1 MMRNGVRLGVDVG
14 SVRVGVARS
23 DPSGL
28 LATPVETVRRGRG
41 DLDRLA
47 EIAAEYEIVEVVVGL
62 PTSLSGREGPAAEAA
77 RDFAGRIAARLA
89 PVPVRLFDERL
100 TTVTAQQGL
109 RASGVR
115 AKNQRAVVD
124 QAAAIV
130 LLQAALDA
138 ERATGR
144 PPGAP
149 VAPPPPRGGAA
160 RDAGQEGAGGPGER
174 DVMGGPGSGAGE
186 TSGRGPAGGAVR

>member
-1 MMRNGVRLGVDVG
+1 MRLGVDVG

-41 DLDRLA
+41 DLDR
-47 EIAAEYEIVEVVVGL
+47 IAAISAEHEAVEVVVGL
-62 PTSLSGREGPAAEAA
+62 PTSLSGRESHAAAAA
-77 RDFAGRIAARLA
+77 RDFAGLLAARLA

-100 TTVTAQQGL
+100 TTVTAQRGL
-109 RASGVR
+109 RSSGVR
-115 AKNQRAVVD
+115 ARNQRDVID
-124 QAAAIV
+124 QAAAVV

-144 PPGAP
+144 PPGHP
-149 VAPPPPRGGAA
+149 VEP
-160 RDAGQEGAGGPGER
+160 PGER
-174 DVMGGPGSGAGE
+174 PVHGGRSG
-186 TSGRGPAGGAVR
+186 